1 MLAFPAAAP
10 LIFSDCEPDAEPFR
24 SIEVPLDGALNTQ
37 LPVLLTVFQLVELDE
52 NANVL
57 AADKNIPLVGTVELL
72 TATPPTVMV
81 YGTDGGI
88 IIKPSAPGSPSGASR
103 NIAAP
108 GGPCVPL
115 VPAAPAAPAA
125 PGMPGG
131 P

>member
-10 LIFSDCEPDAEPFR
+10 LIFSDCEPDAEPFK
-24 SIEVPLDGALNTQ
+24 SSEVPLEGALNTQ
-37 LPVLLTVFQLVELDE
+37 LLAEFTDAACVDPAE
-52 NANVL
+52 NDSVL
-57 AADKNIPLVGTVELL
+57 AAERYIPFAGMVELL